1 MGYSSIEILLRT
13 KKTIF
18 TIEELAFLWRIN
30 NPNTLKSKVY
40 FLVKNKKLIPLHKG
54 IYTFTEDYDKFEL
67 AGKLKSPSYVSL
79 ETVLYK
85 EGVIF
90 QYSTDITSISNVTKT
105 IKCDRINYIYHKLK
119 DEILFNRKGLE
130 ILDNY
135 FMASLERAFLD
146 MIYLN
151 KSYYVDN
158 LRPINWEKCFS
169 LVEIYK
175 NKTLR
180 KRLREYQKDYV
191 EQSQA

>member
-1 MGYSSIEILLRT
+1 MPQSSIEILLRT

-18 TIEELAFLWRIN
+18 TIQELAFFWKID
-30 NPNTLKSKVY
+30 NPNTLKSKIY

-54 IYTFTEDYDKFEL
+54 VYTPISNYDKFEL

-85 EGVIF
+85 GGVIF

-105 IKCDRINYIYHKLK
+105 IKCEGINYVYHKLK
-119 DEILFNRKGLE
+119 DEILFNKSGLE
-130 ILDNY
+130 IFDNY
-135 FMASLERAFLD
+135 YLATVERAFLD

-151 KSYYVDN
+151 KNYYFDN
-158 LRPINWEKCFS
+158 LQPINWERCFS

-175 NKTLR
+175 NKALT
-180 KRLREYQKDYV
+180 KRLKEYHKDYV
-191 EQSQA
+191 R